1 MLFINIK
8 IRKIMMIMTYIKR
21 KENYFHSIIKG
32 RQARNS
38 IHCLLN
44 ADEIRAEAPD
54 DVKNLVVG

>member
-1 MLFINIK
+1 
-8 IRKIMMIMTYIKR
+8 MMIMTYIKR